1 METLRNLVASKWQ
14 DLVVNALA
22 ALVAFALGALA
33 TPFFLVLAAELVF
46 TCVVRVCLNKRL
58 QQAAST
64 EIRNDILGV
73 FMGNAFAAICPIP
86 LSGTIFCSVVFWCES
101 RLRNR

>member
-33 TPFFLVLAAELVF
+33 TPFFLVLAGELIF
-46 TCVVRVCLNKRL
+46 TCVVRVCINKRL
-58 QQAAST
+58 QQAANH
-64 EIRNDILGV
+64 ELRNDVVGFI
-73 FMGNAFAAICPIP
+73 MGNVVAALSPIP
-86 LSGTIFCSVVFWCES
+86 LSGAIFCSVVFWCES